1 MAFWQIFLLFT
12 LLSSISVLWPFFV
25 RWNTQ
30 RKALRQDHRS
40 ELSDAVQQDRKEELE
55 RTHALGEID
64 AEELKSLHKDLER
77 THSLETSSS
86 ASMAAIATGK
96 KSRWALILSS
106 VLVPLLSLAVY
117 DQLGSKQDW
126 FITDYARSLT
136 ASHTFEEEPRRE
148 LMKEIQSSLKKKP
161 DNGEMWYLLGSVA
174 SQVGDFE
181 ESVRAFRHLKTVY
194 PDAAAIHAELAQS
207 LFLRAGNTVTPE
219 VRENTAIALELDA
232 SLPTALGLSGI
243 DAFQSGQYEQA
254 IVLWEQA
261 VKQLDPQSP
270 ASQVLSQGIARAQL
284 ALEASGGVRK
294 PSAPSSSAAGPSI
307 KVSVALGEGINAVSG
322 DETLFVYA
330 RAWQGSKMPLAVQKL
345 SAAALPAKITL
356 DRSMAMWEGTDITS
370 VPQLEV
376 VARISKSGGA
386 TPVSGD
392 WIASAGPVILSD
404 KPEQVKLTITEQIP

>member
-1 MAFWQIFLLFT
+1 MAFWQIFLLF
-12 LLSSISVLWPFFV
+12 SFISAISLLWPFFI
-25 RWNTQ
+25 RWNSH

-64 AEELKSLHKDLER
+64 ADELRSLHKDLER
-77 THSLETSSS
+77 THSLEINSSKPV
-86 ASMAAIATGK
+86 AAIATGK
-96 KSRWALILSS
+96 KSRWFLATAS
-106 VLVPLLSLAVY
+106 VLVPLFSILLY
-117 DQLGSKQDW
+117 GQLGSKQDW
-126 FITDYARSLT
+126 FITEFARSLT
-136 ASHTFEEEPRRE
+136 VSHNFEEAPRRE
-148 LMKEIQSSLKKKP
+148 LIKEIQQSLKSKP
-161 DNGEMWYLLGSVA
+161 ENGEMWYLLGSLA
-174 SQVGDFE
+174 SQVGDYE
-181 ESVRAFRHLKTVY
+181 ESVRAFRHLKTLY
-194 PDAAAIHAELAQS
+194 PEAAAIHAELAQS

-219 VRENTAIALELDA
+219 VRENTNIALGLDA

-243 DAFQSGQYEQA
+243 DAFQSGQYEAA
-254 IVLWEQA
+254 ITLWERA

-284 ALEASGGVRK
+284 ALEASGGAK
-294 PSAPSSSAAGPSI
+294 NASSSQSSNTGPSI
-307 KVSVALGEGINAVSG
+307 KVSVTFGEGIDSIAG

-345 SAAALPAKITL
+345 SASVLPTEITL

-376 VARISKSGGA
+376 VARVSKSGGA

-404 KPEQVKLTITEQIP
+404 KPEKVKLTITEQIP